1 MLNAPLSPAFEN
13 GASGAPIALRSPDKV
28 EVELKLLAPAGSLGQ
43 LREAPAIARY
53 ACNAGVTRR
62 LDAVYYD
69 TPDRALFNHGLSLR
83 VRRSGK
89 HYVQTLKRCPLH
101 GQPFLRQEWEA
112 VVNSAMPDLAAL
124 PAVEIG
130 APMEGLAPDTLEP
143 IFTTK
148 VRRRV
153 QRLELPGALIEAAFD
168 EGMIEAGTRREPLTE
183 IELEVKAGDTS
194 AIYDLGAQLLE
205 IAPLR
210 IGTLSKADRGYALA
224 FDMELEA
231 TKAKPPDI
239 TPESTVDDVIA
250 TILGSC
256 QHHVLA
262 NQAVAMH
269 ARNPEGVHQ
278 MRVALRRLRTACS
291 LLHHEVGVPTLQTL
305 AAEAKWLAQ
314 MLGAARDW
322 DVFIGDTL
330 DGPAQARP
338 SDVDFDA
345 LRRIAEPHRTADYAV
360 LQEAVAQPRYNRFH
374 LSLSSWIACRG
385 WRNELGSKPL
395 AVMMEPAP
403 ALARR
408 VLARSHRKVLKRG
421 AHFAQLPPEARHKLR
436 IALKQLRYAA
446 EFYQRLYTNETAVKR
461 FISCLARLQDALG
474 HDNDATM
481 TQPLLATLA
490 CDSVTPELQRT
501 IGSVIGWQARDR
513 IVVHK
518 TLRKHWRRFRAMPAF
533 WPD

>member
-1 MLNAPLSPAFEN
+1 MLNEPLSPALEN
-13 GASGAPIALRSPDKV
+13 GASGAPIALRSPDKA

-53 ACNAGVTRR
+53 ARNAGVNRR
-62 LDAVYYD
+62 LEAVYYD
-69 TPDRALFNHGLSLR
+69 TPDRALYNHGLSLR

-89 HYVQTLKRCPLH
+89 RYVQTLKRGPLH
-101 GQPFLRQEWEA
+101 GQPFLRQEWES
-112 VVNSAMPDLAAL
+112 VVNSTMPDLTCL

-130 APMEGLAPDTLEP
+130 APLDGLAPDTLEP
-143 IFTTK
+143 VFTTK
-148 VRRRV
+148 VHRRV
-153 QRLELPGALIEAAFD
+153 QRLELPSAVIEAAID

-183 IELEVKAGDTS
+183 IELEVKAGDAS
-194 AIYDLGAQLLE
+194 AIYDLGTQLLE

-224 FDMELEA
+224 FDMEPEP
-231 TKAKPPDI
+231 TKAEAPHI
-239 TPESTVDDVIA
+239 TPEHTVDEVIG
-250 TILGSC
+250 TILSSC

-262 NQAVAMH
+262 NQAVTMNGH
-269 ARNPEGVHQ
+269 PEGVHQ

-291 LLHHEVGVPTLQTL
+291 LLHREVGVPTLQTL

-314 MLGAARDW
+314 VLGPARDW
-322 DVFIGDTL
+322 DVFIVDTL
-330 DGPAQARP
+330 DGPTQAHP
-338 SDVDFDA
+338 PDVDFDA
-345 LRRIAEPHRTADYAV
+345 LRGAAEPHRAAGYAV
-360 LQEAVAQPRYNRFH
+360 FQEAVAQPRYNRFH

-385 WRNELGSKPL
+385 WRKELGSKPL
-395 AVMMEPAP
+395 AVLIEPAP

-408 VLARSHRKVLKRG
+408 VLARLHRKVLKRG

-461 FISCLARLQDALG
+461 FISRLARLQDALG

-501 IGSVIGWQARDR
+501 IGAVIGWQARDR